1 MYAGCNILQQGCLDH
16 FKLNKLNCKNLIQ
29 RTTRVVQ
36 PFLERIAWLPLQSS
50 EESRRKMDLGQ
61 ISVVECDLAN
71 PQPKYANVSF
81 MAHSAKKRKKNEV
94 CLSCKSLLKANS
106 SGNNKTRCVITA
118 WLTPC
123 GCFILSKC
131 QPSFK
136 YRLCKLWI
144 LNFKMERNFSSIPCE

>member
-61 ISVVECDLAN
+61 ISVVECDLAK

-81 MAHSAKKRKKNEV
+81 MAHSAERKKRKKTKYV
-94 CLSCKSLLKANS
+94 CHAKFAES
-106 SGNNKTRCVITA
+106 
-118 WLTPC
+118 
-123 GCFILSKC
+123 
-131 QPSFK
+131 
-136 YRLCKLWI
+136 
-144 LNFKMERNFSSIPCE
+144 